1 MLRTI
6 GITVVGLVALLI
18 LGVLA
23 LPGYLERTTNI
34 VVPHE
39 PYAVSSRA
47 MSLHNSLFIADL
59 HADTLLWHRNPLAY
73 ADRGHVDV
81 PRLVHGNVA
90 LQVFAAVTKSPSG
103 QNYESN
109 SAESDTITYLAM
121 AQRWP
126 MATWSSLAER
136 ALYQAQRLQ
145 QAEAEAPDQLN
156 LILTVGDLQQVIE
169 DREDGK
175 TIVGGI
181 LATEGSHALDGDLTN
196 IARLYEAG
204 YRIMGLHHFFDN
216 KLGGSLH
223 GLSQGGLTSFGR
235 EAVERMITQGIII
248 DLAHSSQA
256 VARDVLAMS
265 DNPVIVSHTGLK
277 GVCDTPRNFDDV
289 LMQEIADGGGIIG
302 VGYWDAA
309 ACDISPKGV
318 VKAIEYGVDLVGA
331 DHIALGS
338 DYDGAT
344 TVSFDTSEIAI
355 LTQEML
361 DANMSEETIAKV
373 MGGNVLRFMLANLP
387 QD

>member
-1 MLRTI
+1 MLRYI
-6 GITVVGLVALLI
+6 GLTAAVLVAAFVA
-18 LGVLA
+18 GALA

-47 MSLHNSLFIADL
+47 MSLHNTLFIADL
-59 HADTLLWHRNPLAY
+59 HADTLLWRRDPLVR

-90 LQVFAAVTKSPSG
+90 LQIFAAVTKSPSG

-109 SAESDTITYLAM
+109 SADSDTITYLAM

-136 ALYQAQRLQ
+136 AHYQAEKLQR
-145 QAEAEAPDQLN
+145 AEAAQPEQLK
-156 LILTVGDLQQVIE
+156 LVRTVSDLQKVVD

-196 IARLYEAG
+196 ISRLYEAG
-204 YRIMGLHHFFDN
+204 YRVMGLHHFFDN

-223 GLSQGGLTSFGR
+223 GLNQSGLTPFGR
-235 EAVERMITQGIII
+235 EAVERMIAEGIII

-256 VARDVLAMS
+256 VARDVLAMT
-265 DNPVIVSHTGLK
+265 DKPVIVSHTGLK
-277 GVCDTPRNFDDV
+277 GICDTPRNFDDD
-289 LMQEIADGGGIIG
+289 LMQEIASGGGIIG

-318 VKAIEYGVDLVGA
+318 AKVIEYGVDLVGA